1 MKGFKKE
8 RLRLFI
14 QRRKINALSL
24 LVITFA
30 SAIITIIC
38 AIQGFDRT
46 DILAMV
52 TAALVVLCIIQE
64 YKMRRS
70 YRTLH
75 AFKGS
80 PKKKKS

>member
-80 PKKKKS
+80 PKKKKG